1 MVSFSILQP
10 ALIERLYDPQRT
22 RDGCRM
28 FPQRPADADGGA
40 GGGGTSEERC
50 PWRAVLGG
58 LESRRFPNPPRSL
71 QASSPVSQGMEG
83 CS

>member
-28 FPQRPADADGGA
+28 FTQSSADVDGGA
-40 GGGGTSEERC
+40 GGRGTSEEQC
-50 PWRAVLGG
+50 PQRAALGG
-58 LESRRFPNPPRSL
+58 PGPERPPNPPLSL
-71 QASSPVSQGMEG
+71 QASSPVSQGMVS